1 MAGTDQLDA
10 CKLVLDELASFPH
23 LPQLPERGPGADAV
37 GRSAALLVD
46 LHSEVVTGRWR
57 LVARPTPE
65 ERRARALLS
74 RDLDA
79 FELAAGDYQ
88 GLVKVQ
94 LLGPWTL
101 ARFLEL
107 PGGEWSVADPSAVR
121 DIAASL
127 AEGVAGHVEEM
138 KRRLPGVEHVVA
150 ELDESLLA
158 AVLAGEVPTAS
169 GWGRYPTVEEPFA
182 LEVEAMVLDA
192 AGEAAGVRFDGSRA
206 PLGLARRAGARFLA
220 LGPQNMGPE
229 TEDDLGEALE
239 SGLGLLAGLVPLNDH
254 EGAAELDELAAPA
267 RRLWRRLGQDFGRLS
282 QTIVVTPSAGL
293 ETVGPDRAAA
303 VLRRC
308 SQLAAHLAEE
318 PEGRA
323 SDAP

>member
-10 CKLVLDELASFPH
+10 CKLVLDELTSFPH
-23 LPQLPERGPGADAV
+23 LPQLPERGAGADAV

-46 LHSEVVTGRWR
+46 LHVEVVTGRWR
-57 LVARPTPE
+57 LVPRPTPE

-101 ARFLEL
+101 ARSLEL
-107 PGGEWSVADPSAVR
+107 GGGEWSVADPSAVG

-138 KRRLPGVEHVVA
+138 KRRLPGIQHVVA
-150 ELDESLLA
+150 EVDESQMA

-169 GWGRYPTVEEPFA
+169 GWGRYRAVEEPFA
-182 LEVEAMVLDA
+182 LEVEATVLGA
-192 AGEAAGVRFDGSRA
+192 AGQAVGVRFDGPRA

-220 LGPQNMGPE
+220 LGPQNLEPE
-229 TEDDLGEALE
+229 AEDDLGEALE
-239 SGLGLLAGLVPLNDH
+239 AGLGLLAGLVPVS
-254 EGAAELDELAAPA
+254 EQGVPELDELAAPA

-282 QTIVVTPSAGL
+282 ETIVVTPTGGL
-293 ETVGPDRAAA
+293 EAVSPDRAAA
-303 VLRRC
+303 ILRRC
-308 SQLAAHLAEE
+308 GQLAALLAEE
-318 PEGRA
+318 PEGTAPARA
-323 SDAP
+323 

>member
-1 MAGTDQLDA
+1 MAGTEQLDA
-10 CKLVLDELASFPH
+10 CKLVLDELASFPF

-57 LVARPTPE
+57 LAPRPTPE

-88 GLVKVQ
+88 GVVKVQ
-94 LLGPWTL
+94 ILGPWTL

-107 PGGEWSVADPSAVR
+107 PGGEWSVADPSAVG
-121 DIAASL
+121 DVAASL

-138 KRRLPGVEHVVA
+138 KRRLPGVEHVVV

-182 LEVEAMVLDA
+182 LEVQAMVLEA
-192 AGEAAGVRFDGSRA
+192 AGEAAGVRFDGPRA
-206 PLGLARRAGARFLA
+206 PVALARRAGARFLA
-220 LGPQNMGPE
+220 LGPQNLGPE
-229 TEDDLGEALE
+229 AEDDLGEALE
-239 SGLGLLAGLVPLNDH
+239 AGLGLLAGLVPLSA
-254 EGAAELDELAAPA
+254 EAAPELDEMAAPA

-293 ETVGPDRAAA
+293 ETVGPHRAAA

-308 SQLAAHLAEE
+308 SQLAAHLDEE
-318 PEGRA
+318 PEGT
-323 SDAP
+323 APATT